1 MSKKIKIENVRL
13 SYPNLFQKGFYEG
26 KENKKYTATLV
37 LDKSNPKHVAAKKL
51 IDEQIETIFE
61 DSNTKRVDF
70 KEDKFCVKE
79 ESADFENSWLIK
91 VGNSKR
97 PTIIDRDKSPLAE
110 SDEKSV
116 ESVAIFAVFIATSPD
131 NPSTANTRVS
141 NASISSIMNPLKWVV
156 IATSLSYSL
165 LRLLFIII

>member
-51 IDEQIETIFE
+51 IDEQIETIYKE
-61 DSNTKRVDF
+61 TKTKRIDF

-110 SDEKSV
+110 SDEKIYAGCYV
-116 ESVAIFAVFIATSPD
+116 NVIIDFYYYDKQYGKFIL
-131 NPSTANTRVS
+131 S
-141 NASISSIMNPLKWVV
+141 NLYGVQFSEDGEPFGTGPVDVTDEFDDIDL
-156 IATSLSYSL
+156 
-165 LRLLFIII
+165 